1 MFLSKVKV
9 NKIDAS
15 GGEIH
20 CTVVNSGSLGN
31 KKGNTFYKI
40 KKGTFFSPP
49 LYTYEITFSTLLGV
63 NMPGL
68 SVDLPAMSVKDKQDI
83 KWGINNDVS

>member
-1 MFLSKVKV
+1 VKV
-9 NKIDAS
+9 NKIDAA

-31 KKGNTFYKI
+31 KKGKI
-40 KKGTFFSPP
+40 DENKRGNLVHTSTPHIFGNAV
-49 LYTYEITFSTLLGV
+49 LLSTLIGV